1 MMAFPPAM
9 RTLLITI
16 SFLLFSSTAL
26 SWEIHDSGV
35 GDLVLGEKLSPSFVR
50 SGKEKVDRLIC
61 DGVPFK
67 GFIFKE
73 PQLMVSLERRKV
85 SMIIIDSP
93 AIMTKERIG
102 VGSTFKQI
110 EVVYKNARLHAVP
123 PCLGDDEAVA
133 IIPDLSDVYFYF
145 KDLESARTGGKVTRI
160 MIFRQ

>member
-1 MMAFPPAM
+1 MMAFPLSM
-9 RTLLITI
+9 RTILIAI
-16 SFLLFSSTAL
+16 SFLLISSTAL

-35 GDLVLGEKLSPSFVR
+35 GDLILGKKLPSSFVQGDTER
-50 SGKEKVDRLIC
+50 IDRLIC

-67 GFIFKE
+67 GFVFKE
-73 PQLMVSLERRKV
+73 PPLMVSLERRKV
-85 SMIIIDSP
+85 STIIIDSP
-93 AIMTKERIG
+93 AIRTKEKIG

-110 EVVYKNARLHAVP
+110 EAVYKNTRLHAVP

-133 IIPDLSDVYFYF
+133 VIPDLSDVYFYF